1 MPRRRRPPTRSPLPA
16 GVVPNRAS
24 FTGPELCA
32 IAGIAPK
39 GLSEWRARGL
49 MPPAPPNRRTARYSY
64 ELARRA
70 AAIGKAG
77 ITAAALPR
85 FDEMIPLILDE
96 APAPVVP
103 APASAPT
110 GPADAEIVGT
120 SWKRIELLP
129 GLELHLAEGAPPV
142 LRELVRDVARKFGRT
157 V

>member
-1 MPRRRRPPTRSPLPA
+1 
-16 GVVPNRAS
+16 VVPNRAS

-49 MPPAPPNRRTARYSY
+49 MPPAPANRRTARYSY

-96 APAPVVP
+96 APTPVVP
-103 APASAPT
+103 APAPS
-110 GPADAEIVGT
+110 GPADAEIVGA